1 MCVCVWACVCVCVS
15 MCECVCVWLFATPW
29 NVAWQAPLFM
39 KFSRQEYQS
48 GLPFPSRGDL
58 PDSGIQ
64 PASLQSPALPGRFF
78 TTVPPGKPI
87 SLSLYVFLPLYI
99 LICSFLIY
107 FSYALV
113 TNWVSIYVY
122 LGLFLGFPYCFSG
135 LFFPV
140 LIPHCLKF
148 YDF

>member
-1 MCVCVWACVCVCVS
+1 MCVCVCVR
-15 MCECVCVWLFATPW
+15 VCVYCSDAQLCLTLCDPMECSLAGPSVHEIFQARILEW
-29 NVAWQAPLFM
+29 VAIP
-39 KFSRQEYQS
+39 FSRGSSQLRDPTCVSSVSCIARQILYHCATWEAY
-48 GLPFPSRGDL
+48 
-58 PDSGIQ
+58 
-64 PASLQSPALPGRFF
+64 
-78 TTVPPGKPI
+78 
-87 SLSLYVFLPLYI
+87 LSLYVFLPLYI

-113 TNWVSIYVY
+113 TNWVSMYVY
-122 LGLFLGFPYCFSG
+122 LGLFLGFPYCFSD